1 MYLFRLNRW
10 WVVDATKAVSVCAHA
25 RPGRLFSREGAPVGD
40 WSCLAREKHGLS
52 EPSLHGELGPNL
64 RGVLWGLWM

>member
-1 MYLFRLNRW
+1 MPVPAGF
-10 WVVDATKAVSVCAHA
+10 
-25 RPGRLFSREGAPVGD
+25 FSREGAPVGD